1 MSSTDQGAEPIEPA
15 QDLALEPAVGPAP
28 PPTDGLVDPA
38 PWGLRGAVLIPVAAY
53 GTQIILA
60 MLLAMVAWGALAL
73 LDPGLIRDSAEK
85 EALIVE
91 VTIVPL
97 ALVSSLVTL
106 GLVYFSVVVVS
117 RRPLLESLHLKRPA
131 PSLAAGFTLLGC
143 VMAIL
148 YISGAIAF
156 PPSPDQEVGGP
167 LARLAESGPV
177 GYAIWMALATVM
189 APLVEEVLFRGYAY
203 LGARRALGPAAA
215 GAGVTVVF
223 TLMHAF
229 ETGTYWPALAGI
241 LALSALLIV
250 VMERTGNL
258 TYCICCHLG
267 YNAGLGLLGMMR
279 T

>member
-1 MSSTDQGAEPIEPA
+1 M
-15 QDLALEPAVGPAP
+15 
-28 PPTDGLVDPA
+28 
-38 PWGLRGAVLIPVAAY
+38 LIPVAAY
-53 GTQIILA
+53 GTQLILA
-60 MLLAMVAWGALAL
+60 MLLAMVALGALAL
-73 LDPGLIRDSAEK
+73 VDPGLISDPAEK
-85 EALIVE
+85 EAFIVE
-91 VTIVPL
+91 VTIIPL

-106 GLVYFSVVVVS
+106 GLVYFSIVVVS
-117 RRPLLESLHLKRPA
+117 RRPLLASLHLKRPA
-131 PSLAAGFTLLGC
+131 PSRAAGFTLLGC
-143 VMAIL
+143 LMAIL
-148 YISGAIAF
+148 YIAGAVAF
-156 PPSPDQEVGGP
+156 PPSPEQEVGGP

-229 ETGTYWPALAGI
+229 ETGAYWPALAGI
-241 LALSALLIV
+241 LALSALLIL

-258 TYCICCHLG
+258 TYCMCCHLG